1 MTADTKEL
9 AKGYTVNN
17 ATQHNAGLFLLDR
30 LAVKPGMHVLD
41 VGCGPGN
48 LTAHIAEVVGPTGKV
63 VGMDPSKER
72 IALAE
77 ELAPTKSNLS
87 FVVGQ
92 AEDLSRFADGSFDI
106 IYVNSTF
113 HWIGDQARA
122 LREFHR
128 VLKPGGGR
136 VGISGGSGD
145 FVAWHQTVKAAV
157 MAQEPFCQYPDTE
170 GTGPKFLKR
179 EEMERLLGLAGF
191 ADYSMVINV
200 ITKEVKDGYAMIE
213 WLDTSS
219 SGKTYGGVPLELQP
233 QAREAMKREWD
244 KYMTE
249 NGIKMDMELLV
260 TVATK
265 S

>member
-1 MTADTKEL
+1 MVADTKEL

-48 LTAHIAEVVGPTGKV
+48 LTAHIAELVGPTGKV
-63 VGMDPSKER
+63 VGVDPSKER
-72 IALAE
+72 IALAQ
-77 ELAPTKSNLS
+77 ELATTRPNLT
-87 FVVGQ
+87 FQVGQ

-106 IYVNSTF
+106 VYVNSTF

-122 LREFHR
+122 VREFYR
-128 VLKPGGGR
+128 VLKQGGGR

-145 FVAWHQTVKAAV
+145 FEAEHERVKARV
-157 MAQEPFCQYPDTE
+157 MKQPPFCQYPDTD
-170 GTGPKFLKR
+170 GVGPKFVKR
-179 EEMERLLGLAGF
+179 AEMENLLSLAGF
-191 ADYSMVINV
+191 VDCTMVINKFV
-200 ITKEVKDGYAMIE
+200 KEVKDGYAMIE

-219 SGKTYGGVPLELQP
+219 SGKTYGGIPLELRP
-233 QAREAMKREWD
+233 QAKEVMKREWD
-244 KYMTE
+244 KVTTDD
-249 NGIKMDMELLV
+249 GIKMDMELLV